1 MQQTENYGFNILEE
15 NEFYDVE
22 LENENW
28 KKLDAALKEIND
40 KLDAVKATE

>member
-1 MQQTENYGFNILEE
+1 MKKTENYEFNIPEE

-28 KKLDAALKEIND
+28 QKLDTVLKEIND
-40 KLDAVKATE
+40 KLDILLQ

>member
-1 MQQTENYGFNILEE
+1 MKKTENYEFNVPEE

-28 KKLDAALKEIND
+28 QKLDTALKEISN
-40 KLDAVKATE
+40 KLDILLQ

>member
-1 MQQTENYGFNILEE
+1 MKKTENYEFNVPEE

-28 KKLDAALKEIND
+28 QKLDTVLKEIND
-40 KLDAVKATE
+40 KLDILLQ

>member
-1 MQQTENYGFNILEE
+1 MKKTENYEFNVPEE

-28 KKLDAALKEIND
+28 QKLDATLKEIND
-40 KLDAVKATE
+40 KLDALLQ

>member
-1 MQQTENYGFNILEE
+1 MQKTENYEFNIPEE

-28 KKLDAALKEIND
+28 QKLDAALKEIND
-40 KLDAVKATE
+40 KLNILLQ